1 MIKLKFSPSFIKRS
15 NFNEFSV
22 QFLGKIKLIS
32 TFLVEKVKLTHHP
45 QIAGSRSIVREGIN
59 NLLRI
64 LDSFFSMLIQKQ
76 ISGAGVFLLNCSRRA
91 LTVCF
96 LLSVQNLLLI

>member
-1 MIKLKFSPSFIKRS
+1 M
-15 NFNEFSV
+15 

-45 QIAGSRSIVREGIN
+45 QIAGSRSIVRKEIN

-64 LDSFFSMLIQKQ
+64 LDSFFLSVNPEVDIWDL
-76 ISGAGVFLLNCSRRA
+76 SLLLNCFRTCPDCHVCSTLSFVVMLIHA
-91 LTVCF
+91 LII
-96 LLSVQNLLLI
+96 S

>member
-1 MIKLKFSPSFIKRS
+1 MLKFSPSFKKRS

-45 QIAGSRSIVREGIN
+45 QIAGSRSIVRKEIN
-59 NLLRI
+59 NLLKNFDI
-64 LDSFFSMLIQKQ
+64 FFFSVNPEVDI
-76 ISGAGVFLLNCSRRA
+76 
-91 LTVCF
+91 
-96 LLSVQNLLLI
+96 